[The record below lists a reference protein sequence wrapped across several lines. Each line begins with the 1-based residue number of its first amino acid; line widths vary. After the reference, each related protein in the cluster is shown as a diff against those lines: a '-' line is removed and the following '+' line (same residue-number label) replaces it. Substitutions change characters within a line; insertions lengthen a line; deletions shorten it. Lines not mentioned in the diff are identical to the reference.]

1 MAEVDRLYFSLFGAE
16 SNNATEDVAVEESK
30 TALRTGKQHDF
41 SEANIEAAVEKLCAS
56 YKRIE
61 D

>member
-1 MAEVDRLYFSLFGAE
+1 MADRLYLSLFGTE
-16 SNNATEDVAVEESK
+16 SNNATEDVSVEESK
-30 TALRTGKQHDF
+30 TGKQHKNCDF

-56 YKRIE
+56 YRRIE

>member
-1 MAEVDRLYFSLFGAE
+1 MADRLYFSLFGSE
-16 SNNATEDVAVEESK
+16 SNNATEDVTVEESK
-30 TALRTGKQHDF
+30 TGKQHKNCDL
-41 SEANIEAAVEKLCAS
+41 SEAGIEAAVEKLCAS